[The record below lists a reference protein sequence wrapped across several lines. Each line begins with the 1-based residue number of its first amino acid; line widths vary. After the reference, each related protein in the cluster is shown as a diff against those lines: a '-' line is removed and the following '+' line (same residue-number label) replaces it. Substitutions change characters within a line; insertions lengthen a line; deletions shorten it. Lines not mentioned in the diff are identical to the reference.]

1 MSPVQRSDREPEVAL
16 YDTQHNGENI
26 PPEILVALSSF
37 EKEANHV
44 LSENILSSPSR
55 AALHNSSNANAQRLR
70 DENIPTIRG
79 PQRQR
84 GIVTP
89 RHHEIDLATQLGRNL
104 VEEVRKLQAQ
114 LHEKDEALRATT
126 RSQERQAVVVD
137 ELEHKMKTVCVS
149 EGAKNLYAQNIR

>member
-70 DENIPTIRG
+70 DENIPTIVG
-79 PQRQR
+79 LN
-84 GIVTP
+84 
-89 RHHEIDLATQLGRNL
+89 D
-104 VEEVRKLQAQ
+104 
-114 LHEKDEALRATT
+114 
-126 RSQERQAVVVD
+126 
-137 ELEHKMKTVCVS
+137 S
-149 EGAKNLYAQNIR
+149 EGS